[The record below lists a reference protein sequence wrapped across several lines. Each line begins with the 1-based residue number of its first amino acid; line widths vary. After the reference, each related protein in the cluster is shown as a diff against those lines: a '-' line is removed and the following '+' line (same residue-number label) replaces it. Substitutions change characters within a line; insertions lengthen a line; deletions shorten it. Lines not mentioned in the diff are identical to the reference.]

1 LYRISA
7 FPSEQEILMPNGK
20 QENDLDQALEDSFPA
35 SDPVSMTQR
44 EHRQGAPKQNGR
56 SAAEAVKDA
65 ARKIE
70 PDYLWLGGAFILGC
84 IVGIAARSAP
94 AAFARKSYG
103 EQLLNSGGKLQRKL
117 SGKVSDLH
125 LQRKLSDLLDRLH

>member
-1 LYRISA
+1 
-7 FPSEQEILMPNGK
+7 MPNGK

-35 SDPVSMTQR
+35 SDPISMTQR

-56 SAAEAVKDA
+56 SAAQAVKDT

-70 PDYLWLGGAFILGC
+70 PDYLWLGGAFVLGC

-94 AAFARKSYG
+94 SAFSRRGYAER
-103 EQLLNSGGKLQRKL
+103 LMDSGGKLQRKL

-125 LQRKLSDLLDRLH
+125 LQSKLSDLLDRLH